1 MADHFKS
8 HFSCLLRISIRRQSP
23 NLLWPLWL
31 VAHVICK
38 IEIRRVTFFKSQDR
52 ERKVLIKAVNH
63 DLVYSPRPTHTN
75 QISSGRDHTTHKGC
89 CWSCKLESFTKLKE
103 VQSHFGGW
111 VLYFYFYFFSRFC
124 LYLCAHIE
132 LLHCRLKC
140 YDDNLSRSFHASLL
154 FIYFNLLLFYLFIFS
169 SQMGHV

>member
-75 QISSGRDHTTHKGC
+75 QIISSRDHTTHKGC

-111 VLYFYFYFFSRFC
+111 VLYFYFFFQSVLSIFVHSYWVAALQAEMLWWQFKLLISCQPIIC
-124 LYLCAHIE
+124 LCI
-132 LLHCRLKC
+132 
-140 YDDNLSRSFHASLL
+140 
-154 FIYFNLLLFYLFIFS
+154 YLFILIYYFIYLF
-169 SQMGHV
+169 